1 MDMSLGCLGG
11 HEIVSCMVQWTLD
24 GKDPEVL
31 LVVGFCV
38 ARAVFVRYDTMQNCI
53 HYRKGLLNI
62 DCIWF
67 SRWTL

>member
-31 LVVGFCV
+31 TGCMLLRGKS
-38 ARAVFVRYDTMQNCI
+38 RVRS
-53 HYRKGLLNI
+53 L
-62 DCIWF
+62 
-67 SRWTL
+67 